1 MTERELFNNLYEQYI
16 RNRMITLVGYDNL
29 TLDEA
34 LVQASSE
41 FEKILDNEPVSDTAL
56 FIYNVLENKFFG

>member
-41 FEKILDNEPVSDTAL
+41 FEKILDNYPVSDTAL
-56 FIYNVLENKFFG
+56 FIYKFLERKFFG